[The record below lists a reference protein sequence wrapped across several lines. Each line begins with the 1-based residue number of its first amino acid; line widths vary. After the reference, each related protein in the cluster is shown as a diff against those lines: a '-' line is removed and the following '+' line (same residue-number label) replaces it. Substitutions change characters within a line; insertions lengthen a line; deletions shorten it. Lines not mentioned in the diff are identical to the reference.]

1 METKHISGRT
11 ELIHNVI
18 MESRKK
24 ISVSGVEDV
33 ESFNEEEIVL
43 HTGMGVMIIRGEA
56 LHISKLSVDSGE
68 KVITGEINSMDY
80 PANAGRSKGAGFL
93 SRLLR

>member
-1 METKHISGRT
+1 MESKQLSKKADC
-11 ELIHNVI
+11 LHNII

-33 ESFNEEEIVL
+33 ESFNEEEIIL
-43 HTGMGVMIIRGEA
+43 HTGMGVLIIRGCE

-68 KVITGEINSMDY
+68 TVITGDISCLDY
-80 PANAGRSKGAGFL
+80 PENFGKSRSAGFL